1 MPRSKKSWLLLL
13 LLGATLGP
21 SRTLGQLTPAPADAS
36 APTLPRRLLDDQ
48 KGILTSPRRIRAAN
62 LKWLLPLAGVT
73 GFLLATDQRN
83 MQERIRTNPL
93 ARDRSAMVSNASLG
107 VLASIPLYLY
117 WRGWRQGD
125 DEARETGLA
134 SARAAIDGLLV
145 SEALGL
151 FTRRE
156 SPGQK
161 DAAGHFFR
169 SNPVHSSFPSRHS
182 VLAWTM
188 ASVVAERYPGWLS
201 KSVVYGL
208 ATAVSLSRITAREH
222 FPSDVVVGSV
232 LGWLVGRFVARRQP
246 RSGHDHLSFGP
257 PPATGPLAANETPL
271 DEAGSP
277 YIPMDSWVYPALDRL
292 AALGLIPSQIAGLR
306 PWTRA
311 ECRRQMLEA
320 DSALSARPDPAL
332 EAAAGRL
339 IQDLRAELNQPAGG
353 TASVML
359 ESVSLRNGVIG
370 GPALND
376 SFHFGQTWINDFG
389 RPFGQGWNSYTG
401 FTARAEAGRFFAL
414 VRAEYQHAPGRA
426 SYPLGVRQVISQLD
440 GTPLAPPRDQPATDR
455 FRPIEAY
462 VGVRWSNLEFSV
474 GKQALWW
481 GPTYDAPLSFSSN
494 AEPTQNFRISM
505 IHPVRL
511 PGFLGRLGGIRGEF
525 AIGKLGGQQYTR
537 RPWFNA
543 QKLSFR
549 LTENLEMGF
558 TRWSI
563 FWGVGHPITLRSLA
577 RNLVSANSQSPS
589 GALDPADPGD
599 RKGGFDF
606 RYRVPGLRKWLT
618 LYSDSYCDDDPSPL
632 AAPRRAAVSPGL
644 YLTHVP
650 GIPRLDLRV
659 EAAST
664 TPMSGDHGGQFIYYN
679 NQYRSGNTNYGVLL
693 GNSVGRDARTIQ
705 GWSTYWFSAR
715 NKIEAGYRQL
725 KGGAGFLPG
734 GGTQSAATLKGSI
747 QLPNHW
753 YAEAAF
759 QYERF
764 RVPVLGG
771 PERNLSAWVRL
782 TWEPKLELL
791 RGRDTERK

>member
-1 MPRSKKSWLLLL
+1 MSWLLFLM
-13 LLGATLGP
+13 LGLTLSP
-21 SRTLGQLTPAPADAS
+21 SRVLGQPAPAPSDSS
-36 APTLPRRLLDDQ
+36 ARTLPGDLLDDQ
-48 KGILTSPRRIRAAN
+48 KRILTSPGRIRVAD
-62 LKWLLPLAGVT
+62 LKWLLPLAGAM
-73 GFLLATDQRN
+73 GFLLASDQRN

-93 ARDRSAMVSNASLG
+93 ARDRSSTVSGASLG
-107 VLASIPLYLY
+107 VLAGIPLWLY
-117 WRGWRQGD
+117 WRGWRHGD

-145 SEALGL
+145 SEMLGL
-151 FTRRE
+151 LTRRE
-156 SPGQK
+156 PPGQT
-161 DAAGHFFR
+161 DAAGRFFR
-169 SNPVHSSFPSRHS
+169 SSPGNSSFPSRHS
-182 VLAWTM
+182 VVAWSM
-188 ASVVAERYPGWLS
+188 ASVVAQQYPGWLS
-201 KSVVYGL
+201 KGVVYGL

-222 FPSDVVVGSV
+222 FPSDVLAGSA
-232 LGWLVGRFVARRQP
+232 LGWLVGRYVSRRQP
-246 RSGHDHLSFGP
+246 GSRHDHLSFGP
-257 PPATGPLAANETPL
+257 PPATPRPASSEATR
-271 DEAGSP
+271 DQAGSP

-320 DSALSARPDPAL
+320 DSSLSARPDPAL

-339 IQDLRAELNQPAGG
+339 IEDLRAELNEPPRGA
-353 TASVML
+353 ASIML
-359 ESVSLRNGVIG
+359 ESLSLRNGVIG

-389 RPFGQGWNSYTG
+389 RPFGQGWNSYAG

-426 SYPLGVRQVISQLD
+426 ADPLGVRELISQLD
-440 GTPLAPPRDQPATDR
+440 GTPLEPPHEQPATDR

-481 GPTYDAPLSFSSN
+481 GPTYDTPLSFSSN
-494 AEPTQNFRISM
+494 AEPTKNLRISTL
-505 IHPVRL
+505 HPVRL
-511 PGFLGRLGGIRGEF
+511 PGFLGHLGEIRGEF
-525 AIGKLGGQQYTR
+525 IIGKLGGQRYTW
-537 RPWFNA
+537 RPWVNA

-563 FWGVGHPITLRSLA
+563 FWGVGHPINLRSLA
-577 RNLVSANSQSPS
+577 RNLASASSQSPA
-589 GALDPADPGD
+589 GVLDPADPGD

-618 LYSDSYCDDDPSPL
+618 VYSDSYCDDDPSPL
-632 AAPRRAAVSPGL
+632 AAPRRAAISPGL

-650 GIPRLDLRV
+650 GIARLDLRV

-664 TPMSGDHGGQFIYYN
+664 TPLSGDRGGQFIYYN

-693 GNSVGRDARTIQ
+693 GSWVGRDARAIQ

-764 RVPVLGG
+764 RIPVLGG

-782 TWEPKLELL
+782 TWESKLQLL
-791 RGRDTERK
+791 RSRDTERK

>member
-1 MPRSKKSWLLLL
+1 MSWLPFLV
-13 LLGATLGP
+13 LGLTLIP
-21 SRTLGQLTPAPADAS
+21 SRVLGQPAPDSADSS
-36 APTLPRRLLDDQ
+36 AGALPGRLLNDQ
-48 KGILTSPRRIRAAN
+48 KRIVSSPGRIRLAH
-62 LKWLLPLAGVT
+62 LKWLLPLAGAT
-73 GFLLATDQRN
+73 GLLLATDRRN

-93 ARDRSAMVSNASLG
+93 AWDRSSTISNAGLG
-107 VLASIPLYLY
+107 ALAGIPLWLS
-117 WRGWRQGD
+117 WSGWHHGD

-145 SEALGL
+145 AEALG
-151 FTRRE
+151 FVTRRE
-156 SPGQK
+156 RPGQGGG
-161 DAAGHFFR
+161 AGRFLR
-169 SNPVHSSFPSRHS
+169 SSPTQSSFPSRHS
-182 VLAWTM
+182 AVAWSI
-188 ASVVAERYPGWLS
+188 ASVVADRYPGWLS
-201 KSVVYGL
+201 TSVVYGL

-222 FPSDVVVGSV
+222 FPSDVLVGSAM
-232 LGWLVGRFVARRQP
+232 GWLVGRYVSRWQ
-246 RSGHDHLSFGP
+246 SGSRHGQLSFGP
-257 PPATGPLAANETPL
+257 PPETGPPAASETSR
-271 DEAGSP
+271 ERAGSP

-320 DSALSARPDPAL
+320 DSALSARPGPAL
-332 EAAAGRL
+332 EAVAGRL
-339 IQDLRAELNQPAGG
+339 IQDLRAELNEPPGG
-353 TASVML
+353 PRSVIL
-359 ESVSLRNGVIG
+359 ESVSLRNGVIA
-370 GPALND
+370 GPVLND

-389 RPFGQGWNSYTG
+389 RPFGQGWNSYAG

-414 VRAEYQHAPGRA
+414 VRAEYQHAPGSA
-426 SYPLGVRQVISQLD
+426 GYPLGVRQTISQLD
-440 GTPLAPPRDQPATDR
+440 DTPLASPLEKPVTDR

-462 VGVRWSNLEFSV
+462 VGVRWSDFEFSL

-481 GPTYDAPLSFSSN
+481 GPTYDPPLSFSSN
-494 AEPTQNFRISM
+494 AEPTKNFRIST
-505 IHPVRL
+505 IHPLRL
-511 PGFLGRLGGIRGEF
+511 PGFLSHLGGIRAEF
-525 AIGKLGGQQYTR
+525 IIGKLGGQQYTW

-543 QKLSFR
+543 QKLSFK
-549 LTENLEMGF
+549 LTDNLEMGF

-577 RNLVSANSQSPS
+577 RNLASANSQSPA
-589 GALDPADPGD
+589 GLFDPADPGD

-606 RYRVPGLRKWLT
+606 RYRVPGLRNWLT
-618 LYSDSYCDDDPSPL
+618 IYSDSYSDDDPSPL
-632 AAPRRAAVSPGL
+632 AAPRRAAISPGL

-650 GIPRLDLRV
+650 GIARLDLRV

-664 TPMSGDHGGQFIYYN
+664 TPMSGDHGGQFVYYN

-693 GNSVGRDARTIQ
+693 GSWVGRDARAIQ

-725 KGGAGFLPG
+725 KGGARFLPG
-734 GGTQSAATLKGSI
+734 GGTQTAATLKGSV

-753 YAEAAF
+753 YAEVAI

-764 RVPVLGG
+764 RIPVLGG

-782 TWEPKLELL
+782 SWEPKLQLL
-791 RGRDTERK
+791 GSRDTERKQKK